1 MSTPAP
7 STDAAQASQMPQA
20 EAAALARASDEAFT
34 VALQNMATL
43 SRMTPAEQDAK
54 LVELQ
59 RKYGRELKPELV
71 ALIRLAWG
79 TVEELPRPP
88 ASQ

>member
-1 MSTPAP
+1 
-7 STDAAQASQMPQA
+7 MPQA

-59 RKYGRELKPELV
+59 RKYGRELKPDEV
-71 ALIRLAWG
+71 ALIRQAWN
-79 TVEELPRPP
+79 TVEELPRPST
-88 ASQ
+88 SQ

>member
-1 MSTPAP
+1 MSTSAP

-34 VALQNMATL
+34 VALQNMATR
-43 SRMTPAEQDAK
+43 SRMTRAEQDAK

-59 RKYGRELKPELV
+59 RKYGRELNPELV
-71 ALIRLAWG
+71 ALVRLAWG

-88 ASQ
+88 TSQ

>member
-1 MSTPAP
+1 
-7 STDAAQASQMPQA
+7 MPQA

-59 RKYGRELKPELV
+59 RKYGRELNPELV